1 MELSA
6 KTVSVTSPFPAHPYA
21 RLAWREAGFWRDP
34 AELAGAM
41 DAAGLDG
48 AAALL
53 SDGGPQGRWS
63 YALARP
69 DAVEAIDRGGLG
81 DFARL
86 RPLLGEAPPV
96 VETPE
101 DLPPFTG
108 GVLGLASY
116 DLGDGRHGD
125 WPALTLAR
133 YPALLAFDHHQ
144 GRILAVGRGST
155 DAKAATRAESAL
167 ARLDL
172 RPAPLT
178 PITSAELEPEAPPA
192 AYLAA
197 VAAVIARIDR
207 GDLYQANI
215 ARAWTAILPDR
226 PVALFRRLAAAS
238 PAPFAAWLDLGDRQ
252 LVSNSPELFL
262 SLTAEGEISARPI
275 KGTRP
280 RRADAAADAAEA
292 ADLVA
297 SAKDRAEN
305 LMIVDLM
312 RNDLARV
319 AAPGSV
325 TVPALFEVEPY
336 ANVHHLVSE
345 VRAHLAP
352 GRDVADLLAATF
364 PPGSITGAPKRMAM
378 SVIAGHEPP
387 RGPWCGSLF
396 LAGFDGSLSASVLIR
411 TLAATRDGDVWRL
424 RTQAGAGIVA
434 DSIPE
439 NELAETEAKIAAIRR
454 ALSPYQSSS
463 VTTSDTRGRR

>member
-1 MELSA
+1 M
-6 KTVSVTSPFPAHPYA
+6 TSPRPAHPYA

-48 AAALL
+48 AAVLL
-53 SDGGPQGRWS
+53 SDGGPQARWS

-69 DAVEAIDRGGLG
+69 DAVETIDRGGLA
-81 DFARL
+81 DFVRL
-86 RPLLGEAPPV
+86 RPLLGDTPPAAS
-96 VETPE
+96 TP
-101 DLPPFTG
+101 DDFPPFTG
-108 GVLGLASY
+108 GVLGLAAY
-116 DLGDGRHGD
+116 DLGDGRAGD

-133 YPALLAFDHHQ
+133 YSSLLAFDHRRR
-144 GRILAVGRGST
+144 RILAVARGAA
-155 DAKAATRAESAL
+155 DAAAA
-167 ARLDL
+167 ARVEATLSWLDL
-172 RPAPLT
+172 PPAPAR
-178 PITSAELEPEAPPA
+178 PFAGAELEPEASPA
-192 AYLAA
+192 AYVAA
-197 VAAVIARIDR
+197 VTDVIARIDR

-215 ARAWTAILPDR
+215 ARVWTAILADR

-238 PAPFAAWLDLGDRQ
+238 PAPFAAWLDLGERQ

-262 SLTAEGEISARPI
+262 SLTVDGDITARPI

-280 RRADAAADAAEA
+280 RRSDPEADAAEA
-292 ADLVA
+292 SELRA
-297 SAKDRAEN
+297 SVKDRAEN

-319 AAPGSV
+319 ARPGSV

-345 VRAHLAP
+345 VRAQLAP
-352 GRDVADLLAATF
+352 ERDAADVLAATF

-378 SVIAGHEPP
+378 SVIREHEPP

-411 TLAATRDGDVWRL
+411 TVAATREGDVWRL

-434 DSIPE
+434 DSIPKA
-439 NELAETEAKIAAIRR
+439 ELAETEAKIAAIRR
-454 ALSPYQSSS
+454 ALSADQSSS
-463 VTTSDTRGRR
+463 VTTSDTRGRK